1 MPDALLARARNR
13 ELWAVFEA
21 HTASRFKTTCWTLVL
36 SARDNRDSMADLLSR
51 YWSPIYAYLRRD
63 GCDREQAEELT
74 QAFVSDVMLGRD
86 LLVKAN
92 PARGRF
98 RSFLLKSLKH
108 YLIDEHRHEHGRD
121 GTRVF
126 VSLSDDDKAA
136 NLYEPFESDEPDHAF
151 MRQWATAVFDQAL
164 QRMREACERDG
175 METHWVI
182 FEARTVRPLLHG
194 SAPVEI
200 DELVR
205 STDTAGPDHISNIL
219 HSAKRK
225 FLAILY
231 DIIAETVESPEEID
245 AELDELIQV
254 LGAQ

>member
-1 MPDALLARARNR
+1 MI
-13 ELWAVFEA
+13 EA

-36 SARDNRDSMADLLSR
+36 SARDDRDSMADLLSR

-63 GCDREQAEELT
+63 GCDPDQAEELT

-92 PARGRF
+92 PQRGRF

-108 YLIDEHRHEHGRD
+108 YVIDIHRHECGRD
-121 GTRVF
+121 VTHAF
-126 VSLSDDDKAA
+126 VSLSDDVEAA
-136 NLYEPFESDEPDHAF
+136 NLCEPIEADDPDHAF

-164 QRMREACERDG
+164 QRMRKACERDG
-175 METHWVI
+175 METHWII
-182 FEARTVRPLLHG
+182 FEARSVRPLLHG
-194 SAPVEI
+194 SAPVAI

-205 STDTAGPDHISNIL
+205 STDAVGPDRVYNML

-225 FLAILY
+225 FFAILY